1 MDEEWI
7 HIEVAAA
14 LPQRQLVIALEV
26 PACTTLAEA
35 VARANM
41 AERLPGLVVDE
52 ARLGVF
58 GRLRPPDS
66 LLRDGDRVEIYRP
79 LAADPKEVRRQLA
92 ELARS
97 GKA

>member
-1 MDEEWI
+1 M
-7 HIEVAAA
+7 
-14 LPQRQLVIALEV
+14 
-26 PACTTLAEA
+26 PAGTTLAEA
-35 VARANM
+35 VAGAKM
-41 AERLPGLVVDE
+41 AERLPGLLVDE
-52 ARLGVF
+52 ARLGIF

>member
-1 MDEEWI
+1 
-7 HIEVAAA
+7 
-14 LPQRQLVIALEV
+14 EV
-26 PACTTLAEA
+26 PAGTTLAEA
-35 VARANM
+35 VAGAKM
-41 AERLPGLVVDE
+41 AERLPGLLVDE
-52 ARLGVF
+52 ARLGIF